1 MGNTTDGERW
11 VSQAK
16 IDEAAVLN
24 RLGEALVA
32 LRPLEQATFCRVT
45 RQGGVVEPIGWW
57 RSGAQL
63 PPTPAGLVAGAGRG
77 ACRASSVAGAGRLPV
92 PRPAPE
98 GGAKPQ
104 FQQRFL

>member
-32 LRPLEQATFCRVT
+32 LRPLEQATFCRVN
-45 RQGGVVEPIGWW
+45 R
-57 RSGAQL
+57 RADR
-63 PPTPAGLVAGAGRG
+63 LVAKRG
-77 ACRASSVAGAGRLPV
+77 TAAPNPSRLGCWSWPGGLPRIKRCWRRALTGSSPC
-92 PRPAPE
+92 P
-98 GGAKPQ
+98 
-104 FQQRFL
+104 